1 MEKILVIDDEPEI
14 RKSLQKYLEMDD
26 YQVITAANG
35 QEGIEAFIEKK
46 PDLVLTDFKM
56 PGMDGKAVLKAL
68 KDIDQNVAVVIATG
82 HGSLENAV
90 DLMKDGADD
99 FLLKPVDIEVLEMV
113 LERALEKQRLK
124 KRIRKADI
132 LNRCIIDAATD
143 FYICTYDYTGKIIS
157 WNKGAEL
164 ITGYTA
170 AEVIGKINFA
180 EMISANKTEPNF
192 INKAIE
198 EAFEGNTF
206 ESQAN
211 FKKKG
216 GNLFPALF
224 NASKLYD
231 DNGIIIGMLAVVQDI
246 TEKKRA
252 QDALESALRQ
262 AKAATAAKSDF
273 LASMSHEIR
282 TPMNG
287 VIGMTDLLLDTELTG
302 EQREY
307 AKTIKTSADSLLT
320 IINEILDFSKIE
332 AGKIDLEYIDFD
344 LRLMLDEVLDL
355 ITVRTDK
362 KGLNFVCFIHPE
374 INSLVNGDPGRI
386 RQILINLANN
396 AVKFTEK
403 GEVIIRGELEHEDES
418 KICVKFSVSDTGIGI
433 PQNTIP
439 NLFQRFSQ
447 ADSSTT
453 RKYGGTGLGLAICK
467 LLAEMMGGEIGVE
480 SKEGSGSIF
489 WFTVVLNKQPSG
501 SREYRKY
508 DIDFAEKSILVVD
521 NIKTNRKIMQL
532 QLESWG
538 CRVEAVASGAKALE
552 LLRTN
557 AENKTPFD
565 LAIMDMQ
572 MPEMDGEILAKT
584 IKNDSAIKNT
594 LLVILTSSG
603 LRGDAKKMREIGI
616 ASYLTKPVK
625 QSYLFNCLVQVFEC
639 GKEIGHKEIDQKES
653 SQLITR
659 YTIAENRKQKIRVLL
674 VEDNIVNQKI
684 ALKVMEKMGLLAD
697 CASNGKKALEAV
709 SSTFYDILF
718 MDCMMPV
725 MDGFEAT
732 KKIRNSEKQKTESP
746 IPIIALTANAIKGD
760 RERCIEAGM
769 NDYLTKPF
777 KGDDI

>member
-1 MEKILVIDDEPEI
+1 MNKTDLLNKRLNREKDAHKQPEALLET
-14 RKSLQKYLEMDD
+14 KSLELYTITKALEAAADAIA
-26 YQVITAANG
+26 ITDRAG
-35 QEGIEAFIEKK
+35 QIIWVNPAFCAMTGYSTEEAVGQN
-46 PDLVLTDFKM
+46 PR
-56 PGMDGKAVLKAL
+56 VLKSGKQ
-68 KDIDQNVAVVIATG
+68 KDSFYTDLWQTIISGRVWKNEIINQRKD
-82 HGSLENAV
+82 GSLYTEEMTLTPV
-90 DLMKDGADD
+90 KDD
-99 FLLKPVDIEVLEMV
+99 K
-113 LERALEKQRLK
+113 
-124 KRIRKADI
+124 
-132 LNRCIIDAATD
+132 
-143 FYICTYDYTGKIIS
+143 
-157 WNKGAEL
+157 
-164 ITGYTA
+164 
-170 AEVIGKINFA
+170 
-180 EMISANKTEPNF
+180 
-192 INKAIE
+192 
-198 EAFEGNTF
+198 
-206 ESQAN
+206 
-211 FKKKG
+211 
-216 GNLFPALF
+216 
-224 NASKLYD
+224 
-231 DNGIIIGMLAVVQDI
+231 GIIAHFIAIKRDI
-246 TEKKRA
+246 TERKQAEEELQRSK
-252 QDALESALRQ
+252 DAAE
-262 AKAATAAKSDF
+262 AANVAKSEF

-302 EQREY
+302 EQRKY

-572 MPEMDGEILAKT
+572 MPEMDGEILAKM

-625 QSYLFNCLVQVFEC
+625 QSYLFDCLVQIFDC

-697 CASNGKKALEAV
+697 CASNGKEALEAV